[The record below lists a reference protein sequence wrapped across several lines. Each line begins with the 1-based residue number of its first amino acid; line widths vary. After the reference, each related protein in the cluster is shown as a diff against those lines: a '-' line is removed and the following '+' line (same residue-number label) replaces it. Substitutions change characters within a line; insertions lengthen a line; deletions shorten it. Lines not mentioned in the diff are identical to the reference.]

1 MRHLLLILML
11 ALPGQLLAQ
20 ADPDSTPDAPAEE
33 EERDRGILQAF
44 IEDNLSDAGRDV
56 RIEGF
61 SGALSSNATLDSLTI
76 SDDDGVWLRLEGAVL
91 NWNRSALL
99 RGRVEVNELSAE
111 RLVIERVPDTG
122 TSDDLPT
129 PEATPFA
136 LPDLPVSIDI
146 ATLAIERAE
155 LGEPLLGE
163 AVAITLDGSASLAG
177 GEGEADLQITRL
189 DGPEGDIALAGS
201 YSNATGALNLDL
213 SFREGPGGIAASL
226 IGLPGEPA
234 VDLTVQGDGSADDFN
249 ADILLLTDGEERLS
263 GTATLGA
270 FGADDGE
277 GEADRRFGLDLA
289 GDLAPLFLPDYRDFL
304 GNDVALTVA
313 GTLLGAGGLDLEQL
327 SVETQSLVL
336 NGAVQLDSDSWP
348 VRIDVTGAITP
359 PDGNEVLLP
368 LAGPETWV
376 QGVELAIDFD
386 STDGDTWT
394 AALTAD
400 GFRRDGIEIG
410 RAALTGQGGIV
421 RGEGNAIGEVTGQME
436 LDVGGIALPD
446 PALQAAVG
454 ETVTGALGFDFTEG
468 QTLRFTGLDVTAG
481 DTVLTGDATLDL
493 PEEGLGLDILGRVGL
508 RAGDLSRFSALAGT
522 DLSGSADLSV
532 SGRMEPLSG
541 SFDLTL
547 GGSTGDL
554 AIGNAVVDPL
564 IGGDGQLQ
572 GQITRDENGTRL
584 TDFGITTPETEV
596 TATADLASGDS
607 QAQFALRLR
616 EAGLVAEGL
625 DGPVSL
631 TGTAVQVDED
641 WTLTTNLEA
650 PGGVRADIDA
660 TVSLPD
666 GEPGPVNGIAEIA
679 IADLAAYADLAG
691 ADLNG
696 AANVTLAG
704 RGDLSDM
711 SFEASVNGTATDV
724 AIGNDIADT
733 LMAGTST
740 LAIDVTRDGD
750 GTLTFRDSRFENDQV
765 SADLGGTIDGQTG
778 AIDFDARLVDVA
790 LILDDLSGPATL
802 TGTLTRDG
810 QDVTLNGGFSAPGN
824 TGGTVTAQVTLT
836 DDGPGPFRAS
846 GDATVGD
853 LAPFAPL
860 AGLDLSG
867 ALSLDFGAQ
876 GDLSDLSLTVAL
888 NAEGRDLGSGIAA
901 VDPLIAGNSTLDV
914 AVTRDGDGLLTFDRA
929 RFDSDQLAASVEGTV
944 GATTADVGFDVRL
957 ASAGAVAQGL
967 TGALG
972 LNGQLTRDGDDLA
985 LDADLTGPGET
996 EGRIDAAL
1004 TLVDGQPGPFRA
1016 DVDADI
1022 ASLAPFGAIA
1032 GLNLGGALS
1041 LDASAQ
1047 GDLSDMTLTAD
1058 LSATGTGL
1066 RSGIAAADPLLS
1078 GTSDL
1083 RVAVALDA
1091 DGVLTIDRA
1100 TFENPQL
1107 TAEVSGQGSA
1117 DTGGSG
1123 RYDVRLANV
1132 GLLAPGINGPATA
1145 SGTLSSSGNG
1155 WQIDTSLTGP
1165 GGMSGTTSGSFAQ
1178 DFSTA
1183 DLSINGSAPLE
1194 LANGFIAP
1202 RLVDGL
1208 ARFNLSLNGPLAL
1221 NSLSGT
1227 VTSNGAGVTLPALR
1241 IRLAPMNVTAQL
1253 GGGRANITAE
1263 TGVSNGGRITV
1274 SGPITLSA
1282 PFNAN
1287 LGINL
1292 QRVVVAEPGF
1302 YETTVSGTVGLDGGL
1317 AGGANISGDLSLDAV
1332 EVRIPNTGGLSSGSL
1347 PSLVHI
1353 NEPAEVRR
1361 TRDRAGLLR
1370 DMGDASGGGGN
1381 SGPGYGLDILI
1392 RAPQQ
1397 IFIRG
1402 RGLDAEMGGQ
1412 IRLGGTTNNIFT
1424 EGSIDL
1430 IRGRLDILG
1439 ERLELTE
1446 GSLQLQ
1452 GNFDPY
1458 IRLVAAT
1465 VSGDITVQIVIEGFA
1480 SNPDLQVTSQPQ
1492 LPEEEVL
1499 ARLLFDR
1506 GIEEISA
1513 LQAVQLALAIRTLA
1527 GGGGE
1532 GIVGRL
1538 RTNVGL
1544 DDLDVTTDADGTAEV
1559 TAGKYLSDNL
1569 YTDVTVNATGET
1581 DVELNLQITPSVTAR
1596 GRVTSTGDTGI
1607 GIYFE
1612 RDY

>member
-1 MRHLLLILML
+1 MRHILLILML

-20 ADPDSTPDAPAEE
+20 AGPDSVPDAPAEE

-44 IEDNLSDAGRDV
+44 IEDNLSGAGREV

-61 SGALSSNATLDSLTI
+61 RGALSSNATLESLTI
-76 SDDDGVWLRLEGAVL
+76 ADADGVWLRLEGAVL
-91 NWNRSALL
+91 NWNRAAIL
-99 RGRVEVNELSAE
+99 RGRVNINELSAE
-111 RLVIERVPDTG
+111 RLVIERVPDSG
-122 TSDDLPT
+122 TSDDLPS

-136 LPDLPVSIDI
+136 LPELPVSIDI

-155 LGEPLLGE
+155 LGAPLLGE
-163 AVAITLDGSASLAG
+163 DVAITLDGSASLAG
-177 GEGEADLQITRL
+177 GEGTTDLQITRL
-189 DGPEGDIALAGS
+189 DGPEGDISIAGS

-226 IGLPGEPA
+226 IGLPGEPS

-270 FGADDGE
+270 FGAEDGE
-277 GEADRRFGLDLA
+277 GATDRRFGLDLS
-289 GDLAPLFLPDYRDFL
+289 GDLAPLFLPDYQDFL
-304 GNDVALTVA
+304 GNSVALTVN
-313 GTLLGAGGLDLEQL
+313 GTLLGEGGLDLEQL
-327 SVETQSLVL
+327 DVETQSLVL

-348 VRIDVTGAITP
+348 VRIDITGAITP
-359 PDGNEVLLP
+359 PEGDEVLLP
-368 LAGPETWV
+368 LTGPETWV
-376 QGVELAIDFD
+376 RDVELAIDFD

-394 AALTAD
+394 ASLTAD

-421 RGEGNAIGEVTGQME
+421 RGEGNAIGEVTGQMA
-436 LDVGGIALPD
+436 LDVDAIALPD
-446 PALQAAVG
+446 PALQEAVG
-454 ETVTGALGFDFTEG
+454 ETVTGALGFDFVEG
-468 QTLRFTGLDVTAG
+468 QTLRFTGLDLTAG
-481 DTVLTGDATLDL
+481 DTVLSGDATLDL
-493 PEEGLGLDILGRVGL
+493 PEEGLGLEILGRVGL
-508 RAGDLSRFSALAGT
+508 RAGDLSRFAALAGI

-532 SGRMEPLSG
+532 SGEIEPLSG

-554 AIGNAVVDPL
+554 AIGNALVDPL

-572 GQITRDENGTRL
+572 GQITRDQDGTRL
-584 TDFGITTPETEV
+584 TDFGITTPETEL
-596 TATADLASGDS
+596 TATADLATGDS
-607 QAQFALRLR
+607 QAQFALNLR
-616 EAGLVAEGL
+616 EAGIVAEGL

-631 TGTAVQVDED
+631 TGTAVQVGED

-660 TVSLPD
+660 NISLPD
-666 GEPGPVNGIAEIA
+666 GEPGPVNGIADIA
-679 IADLAAYADLAG
+679 IADLSAYAEIAG

-711 SFEASVNGTATDV
+711 SFEASVNGTASDIRIGSDV
-724 AIGNDIADT
+724 ADT

-740 LAIDVTRDGD
+740 LAIDLTRDAD
-750 GTLTFRDSRFENDQV
+750 GTISFRDTSFENDQV
-765 SADLGGTIDGQTG
+765 TADLDGTIDGQTG

-790 LILDDLSGPATL
+790 LILDNLSGPATL
-802 TGTLTRDG
+802 DGTLTRDG
-810 QDVTLNGGFSAPGN
+810 QDFRLDGGFSAPGD
-824 TGGTVTAQVTLT
+824 TGGDITAEVTLG

-846 GDATVGD
+846 GDAEIGS
-853 LAPFAPL
+853 LAPFASL
-860 AGLDLSG
+860 ANMDLSG
-867 ALSLDFGAQ
+867 GLSLRFGAE
-876 GDLSDLSLTVAL
+876 GDLSDMSLSATL
-888 NAEGRDLGSGIAA
+888 NAEGDNLATGITA
-901 VDPLIAGNSTLDV
+901 VDPLIGGASELDV
-914 AVTRDGDGLLTFDRA
+914 AVNRDAAGVLTFDRA
-929 RFDSDQLAASVEGTV
+929 RFESDQLMAMVEGSV
-944 GATTADVGFDVRL
+944 APTTADVRFDVQL

-967 TGALG
+967 TGAIG
-972 LNGQLTRDGDDLA
+972 LSGQLTRDGDDVN

-996 EGRIDAAL
+996 EGDILAAL
-1004 TLVDGQPGPFRA
+1004 TLVDGQPGPFSA
-1016 DVDADI
+1016 DVNADI

-1032 GLNLGGALS
+1032 NLNLGGALT
-1041 LDASAQ
+1041 LDASAD
-1047 GDLSDMTLTAD
+1047 GDLTDLTFDAD
-1058 LSATGTGL
+1058 VSATGTGL
-1066 RSGIAAADPLLS
+1066 RSGISAADPLLA
-1078 GTSDL
+1078 GTSL
-1083 RVAVALDA
+1083 LNLAVARDA
-1091 DGVLTIDRA
+1091 EGVLTIERA

-1107 TAEVSGQGSA
+1107 SAEVSGEGSP
-1117 DTGGSG
+1117 DGGSG
-1123 RYDVRLANV
+1123 RYDLRLANV

-1145 SGTLSSSGNG
+1145 TGTLSSSGNG

-1165 GGMSGTTSGSFAQ
+1165 GGMSATTAGSFAQ

-1183 DLSINGSAPLE
+1183 NLSINGNAPLE

-1208 ARFNLSLNGPLAL
+1208 ARFNLNLNGPLAL

-1227 VTSNGAGVTLPALR
+1227 VSANGAGVTLPSLR
-1241 IRLAPMNVTAQL
+1241 IRLTPLNVTAQL
-1253 GGGRANITAE
+1253 GGGSVNVTAD
-1263 TGVSNGGRITV
+1263 TGVSNGGRITA
-1274 SGPITLSA
+1274 SGPISLSA

-1287 LGINL
+1287 LAISL

-1302 YETTVSGTVGLDGGL
+1302 YETTVSGNVGIDGGL
-1317 AGGANISGDLSLDAV
+1317 TGGANISGDMTLDAV

-1353 NEPAEVRR
+1353 NEPADVRR

-1370 DMGDASGGGGN
+1370 DMGDSSGGGA
-1381 SGPGYGLDILI
+1381 SGPGYGLNIVI

-1412 IRLGGTTNNIFT
+1412 LRLGGTTNSIFT
-1424 EGSIDL
+1424 EGSFEL

-1439 ERLELTE
+1439 ERLSLTE

-1458 IRLVAAT
+1458 VRLVAAT
-1465 VSGDITVQIVIEGFA
+1465 TSGDITVQIVIEGFA
-1480 SNPDLQVTSQPQ
+1480 SNPDLVVTSQPE

-1499 ARLLFDR
+1499 ARLLFER

-1513 LQAVQLALAIRTLA
+1513 LQAVQLALAVRTLA

-1544 DDLDVTTDADGTAEV
+1544 DDLDVTTGADGTAEV
-1559 TAGKYLSDNL
+1559 TAGKYLSDRL
-1569 YTDVTVNATGET
+1569 YSDVTVDSSGET
-1581 DVELNLQITPSVTAR
+1581 EVELNLQITPSVTAR
-1596 GRVTSTGDTGI
+1596 GRVTSDGDTGI